1 MFAAQTI
8 AHRKKDEA
16 EKPFWISFA
25 DLMTALMILFLVVMC
40 VALLA
45 VTRPISEIEKARAQR
60 EKDIELLLTMLSEN
74 VQKCGHA
81 TVLRER
87 RVIDF
92 GTQATF
98 SSGSHQLSA
107 SQVHNL
113 RECVPEILAIA
124 GNELGRKWIK
134 RIVVEGYAD
143 LRGSYL
149 YNLNLSLQRSQ
160 RILCT
165 LLLRGSPTDRVLTP
179 EERKQIREL
188 FLVGGYSFNEA
199 KESFEVSRRA
209 ELRLEFWGFAE
220 PHILRDDAVG
230 ADDTV
235 CELDKPVVPPARAP
249 TPTPSVGR
257 APSPSVPPSFNPFQI
272 R

>member
-1 MFAAQTI
+1 MFATQTI
-8 AHRKKDEA
+8 ATRKSKDEA

-45 VTRPISEIEKARAQR
+45 VTRTISEAEKAAIQR
-60 EKDIELLLTMLSEN
+60 EKDIDLLLTMLSDN

-98 SSGSHQLSA
+98 PSGSHQLSP
-107 SQVHNL
+107 SQVHDL

-124 GNELGRKWIK
+124 GSDLGKKWIK

-143 LRGSYL
+143 PRGSYL

-160 RILCT
+160 RILCA
-165 LLLRGSPTDRVLTP
+165 LLLRGNPNDRVLTP
-179 EERKQIREL
+179 DERRQIRDL

-199 KESFEVSRRA
+199 KESLAGSRRA
-209 ELRLEFWGFAE
+209 ELRLEFWALAE
-220 PHILRDDAVG
+220 PRSVRDDAVG
-230 ADDTV
+230 TDSDAV
-235 CELDKPVVPPARAP
+235 CALDK
-249 TPTPSVGR
+249 S
-257 APSPSVPPSFNPFQI
+257 APSSPRVTQPAPPPPVFPPFQI

>member
-1 MFAAQTI
+1 MFATQTI
-8 AHRKKDEA
+8 ATRKSKDEA

-45 VTRPISEIEKARAQR
+45 VTRTISEAEKAAIQR
-60 EKDIELLLTMLSEN
+60 EKDIDLLLTMLSDN

-98 SSGSHQLSA
+98 PSGSHQLSP
-107 SQVHNL
+107 SQVHDL

-124 GNELGRKWIK
+124 GSDLGNKWIK

-143 LRGSYL
+143 PRGSYL

-160 RILCT
+160 RILCA
-165 LLLRGSPTDRVLTP
+165 LLLRGSPNDRVLTP
-179 EERKQIREL
+179 DERRQIRDL

-199 KESFEVSRRA
+199 KESLAGSRRA
-209 ELRLEFWGFAE
+209 ELRLEFWALAE
-220 PHILRDDAVG
+220 PRSVRDDAVG
-230 ADDTV
+230 TDSDAV
-235 CELDKPVVPPARAP
+235 CALDK
-249 TPTPSVGR
+249 S
-257 APSPSVPPSFNPFQI
+257 APSPPRVTQPAPPPPVFPFQI

>member
-92 GTQATF
+92 GSQATF

-209 ELRLEFWGFAE
+209 ELRLEFWGLAE
-220 PHILRDDAVG
+220 PHSLRDDAVG
-230 ADDTV
+230 ADDIV

-257 APSPSVPPSFNPFQI
+257 APSPSAPPPFNPFQI

>member
-8 AHRKKDEA
+8 ANRKSKEEA

-45 VTRPISEIEKARAQR
+45 VTRTISEAEKAANQR
-60 EKDIELLLTMLSEN
+60 EKDIDLLLTMLSEN

-98 SSGSHQLSA
+98 PSGSHQLSA

-124 GNELGRKWIK
+124 GNDLGKKWIK

-143 LRGSYL
+143 PRGSYL

-160 RILCT
+160 RILCA
-165 LLLRGSPTDRVLTP
+165 LLLRGSPNDRVLTP
-179 EERKQIREL
+179 DERRQIRDL

-199 KESFEVSRRA
+199 KDSLAGSRRA
-209 ELRLEFWGFAE
+209 ELRLEFWALAE
-220 PHILRDDAVG
+220 LRSVRDDAIG
-230 ADDTV
+230 ADSDTV
-235 CELDKPVVPPARAP
+235 CELDKSAAPPPRVTHPAPPPAVFP
-249 TPTPSVGR
+249 
-257 APSPSVPPSFNPFQI
+257 PFQI